1 MPNFAGSKMQR
12 VNKYAGLHAPQTP
25 KPGLQPGLHC
35 KTTLCFSASTC
46 RQDSHTIHFAPAGN
60 GLSPT
65 AGRHLSGRFFTE
77 HHTFRSPLPPAR
89 RQPANNL
96 SPHIFSYQP
105 SQPHA
110 SQQPSFRLDRQ
121 THSLSH
127 SFFIFFFLFFHFTL
141 HKKKETGKADF
152 HLFFLQSQI

>member
-1 MPNFAGSKMQR
+1 MQGFTPRKHPSRACSLDCIAKLRFAFQPAH
-12 VNKYAGLHAPQTP
+12 AGKTVTP
-25 KPGLQPGLHC
+25 YISLQPA
-35 KTTLCFSASTC
+35 TVF
-46 RQDSHTIHFAPAGN
+46 RPQPVNIFQAG
-60 GLSPT
+60 
-65 AGRHLSGRFFTE
+65 FFTE

-110 SQQPSFRLDRQ
+110 SQQPSFRLDRPI
-121 THSLSH
+121 HFRSH
-127 SFFIFFFLFFHFTL
+127 FFFFFFLFLRPSTP